1 MLIVELCAL
10 LEEREREREREK
22 FPVPDSARVS
32 FTRVR
37 VSRIIF
43 RVMVS
48 DIISLLRLIRYVV
61 TSNVILLV
69 WCWLQ
74 AGKECL

>member
-1 MLIVELCAL
+1 MMLIVELCAL
-10 LEEREREREREK
+10 LEERERERKK

-32 FTRVR
+32 FTRVRVR

-48 DIISLLRLIRYVV
+48 DIISLLRLIR
-61 TSNVILLV
+61 
-69 WCWLQ
+69 
-74 AGKECL
+74 